1 MDDLIA
7 LRRHLHAH
15 PELSNEEHETANELR
30 MRLQALPHPPELI
43 SLGGTGFAA
52 VFRSSES
59 PKSDQVDALR
69 AGAKKI
75 LLRCELDA
83 LPIAEVNSIS
93 YASVRDAVSHKCG
106 HDGHMTILF
115 GVACWLSSHL
125 PLEGEAILL
134 FQSAEETGDG
144 AKEAIE
150 HPNFSLIKPDS
161 VFALHNLPGRPMH
174 HVFLRNGTITP
185 SVKSLILRFKGKT
198 SHAAEPENGY
208 NPAQAMAFAITEGE
222 RVTLNDPASD
232 DFFLVTPVYQ
242 EMGDKAYGISAGYGE
257 VHLTIRSWSEPL
269 FNEKC
274 DAYLEAVR
282 AKCHDFNL
290 ELETEW
296 CYEFQSN
303 VNDND
308 ATDVVREAAK
318 AAGCKMHEL
327 KEPFKFG
334 EDFGIFT
341 QEFPGTM
348 FGLGSGEDTPAL
360 HNPDYDFPDEL
371 IATGIALF
379 TEILKNQL
387 TFV

>member
-15 PELSNEEHETANELR
+15 PELSNEEHNTAEELR
-30 MRLQALPHPPELI
+30 KRLQQLSNAPEII
-43 SLGGTGFAA
+43 SLGSTGFAA
-52 VFRSSES
+52 VFRSS
-59 PKSDQVDALR
+59 DAGSRLQSG
-69 AGAKKI
+69 AGDVKRV

-83 LPIAEVNSIS
+83 LPIEEVNTFDYQSKKNE
-93 YASVRDAVSHKCG
+93 VSHKCG

-115 GVACWLSSHL
+115 GVAQWLSGHL
-125 PLEGEAILL
+125 PQDGEAVLL

-150 HPNFSLIKPDS
+150 HPNFSSVKPAK

-174 HVFLRNGTITP
+174 EVYLRNGTITP

-198 SHAAEPENGY
+198 SHAAEPENGF
-208 NPAQAMAFAITEGE
+208 NPAIPMAFAITEGD
-222 RVTLNDPASD
+222 RITLNDPSSD

-257 VHLTIRSWSEPL
+257 VHLTIRSWSESL

-274 DAYLEAVR
+274 DAYIDAVR
-282 AKCHDFNL
+282 SICESHHLK
-290 ELETEW
+290 LETEW
-296 CYEFQSN
+296 CYEFQAN
-303 VNDND
+303 INDVL
-308 ATDVVREAAK
+308 ATDVVREATK
-318 AAGCKMHEL
+318 SAGCTMHEL
-327 KEPFKFG
+327 SEPFKFG

-348 FGLGSGEDTPAL
+348 FGLGSGEGTPAL

-371 IATGIALF
+371 IDTGIALF

-387 TFV
+387 TIV